1 MRNRLFG
8 RRNSPF
14 LNLILGIALVL
25 VAVPQSFAAPT
36 PRIKPAAPGPEFINA
51 IDLER
56 LRVIQSDVKKRN
68 FSRAK
73 AAAPNINDPIA
84 RSLAEWMYFYG
95 EDPKISVTE
104 ADRFLDTHPEW
115 PAARR
120 IQAHVERRMPKA
132 TPADQVLAFFDSR
145 DPVSGHG
152 KLQLAR
158 AMFAQGDRDAG
169 ELHLR
174 DAWINDGFSV
184 KDEREILANY
194 GGRLRVEDHVARVD
208 RLLWA
213 RQVTAARR
221 IFSRLP
227 SDERR
232 KAEARANLL
241 LGASAGGS
249 LYNSLGDED
258 RADSG
263 VALAAVRYYRRRKE
277 EPRAAAIAR
286 QTPGDPATIR
296 NAHRWW
302 SERQLLMRWAL
313 TNKIYSE
320 AYAMA
325 SGHGLV
331 PGSTDFSEAEFNA
344 GWIALRYLGDAERAR
359 THFAALTAAVKTPI
373 SLARGRYWMARASD
387 AMGNDVQATIDYDL
401 AASYPYTYYG
411 QLAAERL
418 GGEALNASFEAS
430 PIPSAE
436 DRALFDARPSVAAM
450 KMLTDLGD
458 ERLFRVFSYH
468 IDDLLQ
474 NTGEYRALAELAGKI
489 DAPHVSVRAGKV
501 SVRKNAFAPEVSYPV
516 IYIPD
521 EAKRFAPEEVILGL
535 SRQESEFNPR
545 AYSRAGAR
553 GLMQL
558 IPSTAKITANKER
571 IPYRRSAL
579 LDDPIYN
586 MTIGSAHLSHL
597 FERFD
602 GSWLMTFAAYNAG
615 AGRVNQWI
623 GRYGDPRSPNIDP
636 IDWIEN
642 IPFAETRNYVQR
654 VMENAQVYRSQLS
667 GDPIPGK
674 IRRDLERGGAQN
686 RAGLIDGIN
695 SIGNLIPLQPRIA
708 TVADPILNPPPPP
721 APEVPLEATD
731 TEADTVENTNA
742 QSSEEAAAPQLPARA
757 RGTTSRRRARKPVP
771 EETQSDDGPSL
782 AQPEL
787 AQQLEQPAQT
797 ATDTA
802 ADTATDVAE
811 SDTLVTTAT
820 TASAPQHPIPAL
832 SPSTIANDDVVFEDS
847 IAADDECVAYTDFL
861 AQTEGEDASAA
872 DLNAGS
878 LAELQTGGGC

>member
-1 MRNRLFG
+1 MGNRLFG
-8 RRNSPF
+8 CCKTPF
-14 LNLILGIALVL
+14 WGLFFGFVLIF
-25 VAVPQSFAAPT
+25 VAIPQSFAAPT
-36 PRIKPAAPGPEFINA
+36 PRIKPPAPGPQFINRV
-51 IDLER
+51 DLER
-56 LRVIQSDVKKRN
+56 LRVIQKDVQKRN

-73 AAAPNINDPIA
+73 AAAPNIEDPIA

-95 EDPKISVTE
+95 EDPNISVTE

-120 IQAHVERRMPKA
+120 IQTHVERRMPKS

-158 AMFAQGDRDAG
+158 AMFAQGDHDAG

-174 DAWINDGFSV
+174 DAWVNDGFSV

-194 GGRLRVEDHVARVD
+194 GGRLRVEDHIARVD
-208 RLLWA
+208 RLLWS

-221 IFSRLP
+221 VFPKLP
-227 SDERR
+227 SNERR
-232 KAEARANLL
+232 KAETRASLL
-241 LGASAGGS
+241 LGAANGGA
-249 LYNSLGDED
+249 LYNSLGDID
-258 RADSG
+258 RSDSG

-286 QTPGDPATIR
+286 QAPGDPATIR
-296 NAHRWW
+296 NAGRWW
-302 SERQLLMRWAL
+302 DERQLLMRWAL

-325 SGHGLV
+325 AGHGLE
-331 PGSTDFSEAEFNA
+331 PGTTDFSEAEFNA
-344 GWIALRYLGDAERAR
+344 GWIALRYLGDPERAR
-359 THFAALTAAVKTPI
+359 IHFAALTAAVKTPI

-418 GGEALNASFEAS
+418 GGDALSPRFEAN
-430 PIPSAE
+430 PLPSAH
-436 DRALFDARPSVAAM
+436 DRTLFDARPSVAAM

-458 ERLFRVFSYH
+458 ERLFRIFSYH

-474 NTGEYRALAELAGKI
+474 NSGEYRALAELASKI

-516 IYIPD
+516 IYIP
-521 EAKRFAPEEVILGL
+521 EAAKRFAPEEVILGL

-558 IPSTAKITANKER
+558 IPSTAKITAKKER
-571 IPYRRSAL
+571 LPYRRSAL
-579 LDDPIYN
+579 LDDPVYN

-642 IPFAETRNYVQR
+642 IPFSETRNYVQR

-667 GDPIPGK
+667 SEPIPGK
-674 IRRDLERGGAQN
+674 LRRDLERGGSQN
-686 RAGLIDGIN
+686 RAGAIDGIN
-695 SIGNLIPLQPRIA
+695 SISNLIPLQLRISEI
-708 TVADPILNPPPPP
+708 ADPILNPPPPP
-721 APEVPLEATD
+721 IEDTAIEDSPTD
-731 TEADTVENTNA
+731 ADTVESSNA
-742 QSSEEAAAPQLPARA
+742 EANEEASAPQPPTQTR
-757 RGTTSRRRARKPVP
+757 RTTSRQRARKPASEEVSP
-771 EETQSDDGPSL
+771 EDAPTL
-782 AQPEL
+782 AQPEIT
-787 AQQLEQPAQT
+787 QQLEHP
-797 ATDTA
+797 
-802 ADTATDVAE
+802 
-811 SDTLVTTAT
+811 SDTTVEKVTTDNST
-820 TASAPQHPIPAL
+820 SEIEPTSLASEPRPAL
-832 SPSTIANDDVVFEDS
+832 SPATVSSDLEISGDSDANVS
-847 IAADDECVAYTDFL
+847 ECISYTDFL
-861 AQTEGEDASAA
+861 AQTDGEDATAA